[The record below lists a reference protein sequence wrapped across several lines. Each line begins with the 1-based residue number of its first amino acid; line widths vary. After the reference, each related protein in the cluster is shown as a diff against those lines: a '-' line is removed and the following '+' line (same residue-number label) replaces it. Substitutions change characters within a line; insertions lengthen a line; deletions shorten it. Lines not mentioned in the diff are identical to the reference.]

1 MDGSNSGAAGAVTS
15 TAGDGKVDTAV
26 VSGGGVPPTI
36 TSSIVPAGDENQ
48 QTTSVRVDPITAL
61 QDSIDSLSLSMF
73 EALRGLRDA
82 VAPESGNLGGGQNNN
97 DGNGKANNNNNNSRE
112 VENSSY
118 EEFWQ
123 ACRNGDPD
131 VVATVNR
138 LSPNAKPTKT
148 ADYIR
153 IHSRLEIEKDA
164 VLVAK
169 LARTVLEKSAIID
182 DRVSTLPGMNRTK
195 DQQFAY
201 IQELIEKNN
210 DASKRLEVAYTQA
223 HQQRD
228 EIRNHIMNHTS
239 TSLGIFEEVDDD
251 DKDDDDDEN
260 NNQHQ

>member
-1 MDGSNSGAAGAVTS
+1 MDGSNVGVAGGGGVVAS
-15 TAGDGKVDTAV
+15 TASDGNVDPAV

-36 TSSIVPAGDENQ
+36 ASAGDKTQ
-48 QTTSVRVDPITAL
+48 KPTVRVDPITEL

-82 VAPESGNLGGGQNNN
+82 VAPESGNLGAGQNSGNNN
-97 DGNGKANNNNNNSRE
+97 DDNENSNSNNRE

-123 ACRNGDPD
+123 AYNNGDPE

-169 LARTVLEKSAIID
+169 LAREVLEKSAIID

-195 DQQFAY
+195 DEQFAY
-201 IQELIEKNN
+201 LEELVRKNN
-210 DASKRLEVAYTQA
+210 DASKRLEAAYTQA
-223 HQQRD
+223 YQQRD

-239 TSLGIFEEVDDD
+239 SSLGIFEEI
-251 DKDDDDDEN
+251 DDDEN
-260 NNQHQ
+260 DDDQNQ